1 MKPIQVLIILF
12 SMMITFLSKESFAQS
27 ILVNASLIDG
37 VDINKENI
45 LSYQI
50 ISRLKNAVTAQVTGT
65 ITYRGSDLRLS
76 YTFNQTIQP
85 GVNSIDAGTVHP
97 MWTYSQNALR
107 ELFVNY
113 NTLPAGTYQYCI
125 QVLPKAIIGETDPGN
140 MVEECVYHKNQE
152 LFLINLIEPENNAKI
167 YEHNPAFTWVANY
180 SFSNELTYKIR
191 VAEIRKGQNTESA
204 ISRNNP
210 IYQENELRQN
220 TLIYP
225 MYAKELETYQ
235 PYAWTVDAYYH
246 GILLGGAE
254 PWRFTIID
262 DSIGEVPTKDMSYIE
277 ANIEDGTNTSLI
289 AGKIKIKF
297 IEKEHRSNSLQVS
310 ITDADNK
317 PIKGFNKNWDV
328 EMGENRVEYD
338 LSSLELLKHR
348 KVYSMVLKDSESK
361 IYTIRFKYFNPAF
374 IK

>member
-1 MKPIQVLIILF
+1 MKPIQVLNILF

-65 ITYRGSDLRLS
+65 ITYRGSDLRLN

-125 QVLPKAIIGETDPGN
+125 QVLPKAIIGESDPGN

-152 LFLINLIEPENNAKI
+152 RFLINLIEPENNAKI

-235 PYAWTVDAYYH
+235 PYTWTVDAYYH

-262 DSIGEVPTKDMSYIE
+262 DSLNKAIPKTTNDIDVRLENGSSTLWAIGNLKLKYVLDEYRTEQLQFKLMNGDKEIKLHDKE
-277 ANIEDGTNTSLI
+277 R
-289 AGKIKIKF
+289 KIVYGDNRFEIDF
-297 IEKEHRSNSLQVS
+297 
-310 ITDADNK
+310 TDAYN
-317 PIKGFNKNWDV
+317 
-328 EMGENRVEYD
+328 
-338 LSSLELLKHR
+338 LKHL
-348 KVYSMVLKDSESK
+348 KVYTLIITSAHGA
-361 IYTIRFKYFNPAF
+361 KYILPFRYVNPDF